1 MKVAVICSEFNKEL
15 VEDLYQQAYQEFE
28 KYQLQAQKL
37 LSQSSSAL
45 SQSLLQESSVD
56 LQFIQGQ
63 SELKKWTKF
72 LPLNQKESLI
82 QRFMEKVA
90 NGEIEPY
97 WVPGA
102 GEIPLTAQWLIE
114 EKIAQAILA
123 LGVIIKGQTAHYDFL
138 CGFFTK
144 GFVGIAENLFP
155 SHYFFCPYGGKPTA
169 GGRAGEKIPRS
180 RRHEKPYPD
189 DRAGTEFEEQRFL
202 TCIIHF

>member
-37 LSQSSSAL
+37 LSQSSLAL

-63 SELKKWTKF
+63 SELKKWTKL
-72 LPLNQKESLI
+72 LPLKQKGSLI
-82 QRFMEKVA
+82 QQFMKKVT

-102 GEIPLTAQWLIE
+102 GEIPLTAQWLME
-114 EKIAQAILA
+114 EKTAQAILA

-138 CGFFTK
+138 CGFLQKALWELQKTYSLPIIFSILM
-144 GFVGIAENLFP
+144 VENRQQAEERV
-155 SHYFFCPYGGKPTA
+155 K
-169 GGRAGEKIPRS
+169 KS
-180 RRHEKPYPD
+180 RGAEGMKSLIQMMELGQSLKSKD
-189 DRAGTEFEEQRFL
+189 S
-202 TCIIHF
+202 